1 MVLGVAGPLTAQEG
15 SWTFTAGGGYA
26 LINFAAVKADMERDV
41 RGYNESGYSLPAFPS
56 PSPGLALNARG
67 SYRFDRDV
75 SLSLSAY
82 HDERIVE
89 TSVTEPER
97 SLFLQRS
104 LRATYVSVGL
114 AYHLP
119 AGALFDL
126 HAEAGLGMILTKATS
141 RAYGTSVDKISDTVL
156 TEITVVDH
164 DSRGE
169 FRKSQLTVHAA
180 VGGFARMM
188 GPTIL
193 RWETAYRFGR
203 MGSIVGD
210 LYHFGERKEL
220 ESTVPFDY
228 SGFVFL
234 ISIGVELR

>member
-1 MVLGVAGPLTAQEG
+1 MLGASGPLTAQEG

-67 SYRFDRDV
+67 SYRFDRDF
-75 SLSLSAY
+75 SFSLSAY
-82 HDERIVE
+82 HDERTVE

-126 HAEAGLGMILTKATS
+126 HAEAGLGLILTRATS
-141 RAYGTSVDKISDTVL
+141 RAYGTSVEKIADTVMTL
-156 TEITVVDH
+156 VDH
-164 DSRGE
+164 DSRGD

-188 GPTIL
+188 GPAIL
-193 RWETAYRFGR
+193 RWEAAYRFGR

-210 LYHFGERKEL
+210 LYQFGERKEL

-228 SGFVFL
+228 SGVVFL
-234 ISIGVELR
+234 VSIGVELR